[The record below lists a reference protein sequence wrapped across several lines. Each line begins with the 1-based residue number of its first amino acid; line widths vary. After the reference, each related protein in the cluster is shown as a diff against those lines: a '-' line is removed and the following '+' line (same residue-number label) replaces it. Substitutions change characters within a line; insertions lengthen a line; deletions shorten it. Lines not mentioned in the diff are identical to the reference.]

1 MKNIFT
7 FEAKVLKSWEISI
20 KLISASTSQRMRDI
34 IVFLLIFLL
43 AVVPL
48 DYKDMRMRDTEDLLF
63 TTILLS
69 AVMKLGVN
77 FWVLIYE
84 LLLTKYLLLDLI
96 EF

>member
-7 FEAKVLKSWEISI
+7 FEAKVRKSWEISI

-43 AVVPL
+43 TVVPL

>member
-7 FEAKVLKSWEISI
+7 FETKVRKSWEISI

-34 IVFLLIFLL
+34 LVFLLIFLL

>member
-7 FEAKVLKSWEISI
+7 FEAKVRKSWEISI

-43 AVVPL
+43 TVVPL

-84 LLLTKYLLLDLI
+84 LPLTKYLLLDLI

>member
-7 FEAKVLKSWEISI
+7 FETKVRKSWEISI

-43 AVVPL
+43 TVVPL

>member
-7 FEAKVLKSWEISI
+7 FETKVRKSWEISI

-48 DYKDMRMRDTEDLLF
+48 DYKDMRMRDAKDLLF

>member
-7 FEAKVLKSWEISI
+7 FETKVRKSWEISI

>member
-7 FEAKVLKSWEISI
+7 FEAKVRKSWEISI

-48 DYKDMRMRDTEDLLF
+48 DDEDIRMRDTKDLLF

>member
-7 FEAKVLKSWEISI
+7 FEAKVRNSWEISI
-20 KLISASTSQRMRDI
+20 KLILASTSQRMRDI

-43 AVVPL
+43 TVVPL

>member
-7 FEAKVLKSWEISI
+7 FEAKVRKSWEISI

-48 DYKDMRMRDTEDLLF
+48 DYKDMRMRDAKDLLF

-84 LLLTKYLLLDLI
+84 LLLTQYLLLDLI

>member
-1 MKNIFT
+1 
-7 FEAKVLKSWEISI
+7 
-20 KLISASTSQRMRDI
+20 MRDI

-48 DYKDMRMRDTEDLLF
+48 DYKDMRMRDTKDLLF

-77 FWVLIYE
+77 F
-84 LLLTKYLLLDLI
+84 
-96 EF
+96 

>member
-7 FEAKVLKSWEISI
+7 FEAKVRKSWEISR

>member
-7 FEAKVLKSWEISI
+7 FEAKVRKSWEISI

-84 LLLTKYLLLDLI
+84 FLLTKYLLLDLI